1 MINHLNLVYFIAA
14 ARELNFTKAAEKLY
28 ISQQALSSHIA
39 SLEKEVGLTLIERK
53 APMRLTCGGEI
64 FYKYA
69 LQMEASYQAMMQE
82 LSDVKDEKRGKLAL
96 GISHTRGRLLLP
108 KVLPA
113 LVEAYPQVEVQ
124 VLEGNTKELS
134 EALMTGAVD
143 LTVGPCPQENPDI
156 EYIRLLSE
164 DIVLAVSEELF
175 FRYGKEERGRMK
187 RELEETGRIACLKE
201 VPFLLNKKGN
211 ISREIA
217 DVIFEEE
224 EMKPHTLIET
234 ENIETLGEMCG
245 RGIGAAFYPTSLLG
259 TLMAEERMDRLRLF
273 SLAYPCTHMTLAIAY
288 QKNRYLTAAMR
299 EMIQIMRQVTAE
311 SEEKEPQ

>member
-14 ARELNFTKAAEKLY
+14 ARELNFTRAAEKLY

-39 SLEKEVGLTLIERK
+39 SLEKEVGLMLIERK

-259 TLMAEERMDRLRLF
+259 ALMAEERMDRLRLF

-299 EMIQIMRQVTAE
+299 EMIQIMRKVTAE
-311 SEEKEPQ
+311 SEKKDPQ

>member
-1 MINHLNLVYFIAA
+1 M
-14 ARELNFTKAAEKLY
+14 K
-28 ISQQALSSHIA
+28 
-39 SLEKEVGLTLIERK
+39 
-53 APMRLTCGGEI
+53 LTCGGEI

>member
-14 ARELNFTKAAEKLY
+14 ARELNFTRAAEKLY

-39 SLEKEVGLTLIERK
+39 SLEKEVGLMLIERK

-156 EYIRLLSE
+156 EYSRLLSE

-259 TLMAEERMDRLRLF
+259 ALMAEERMDRLRLF

-299 EMIQIMRQVTAE
+299 EMIQIMRKVTAE
-311 SEEKEPQ
+311 SEKKEPQ

>member
-14 ARELNFTKAAEKLY
+14 ARELNFTRAAEKLY
-28 ISQQALSSHIA
+28 ISQQALSNHIA

-53 APMRLTCGGEI
+53 APMKLTCGGEI

-69 LQMEASYQAMMQE
+69 LEMEASYQAMMQE
-82 LSDVKDEKRGKLAL
+82 LSDVKDEKRGKFAL

-113 LVEAYPQVEVQ
+113 LMKEYPLVEVQ

-134 EALMTGAVD
+134 EALISGTVD
-143 LTVGPCPQENPDI
+143 MTVGPCPQKYPEL
-156 EYIRLLSE
+156 EYVTLVRE

-175 FRYGKEERGRMK
+175 WRYSPQEQDRMK
-187 RELEETGRIACLKE
+187 KELSETGRITSIRE

-217 DVIFEEE
+217 DVIFEQEG
-224 EMKPHTLIET
+224 MRPHTLIET

-245 RGIGAAFYPTSLLG
+245 RGIGAAFYPTSLLKA
-259 TLMAEERMDRLRLF
+259 LMAEEGMSRLRLF
-273 SLAYPCTHMTLAIAY
+273 RLDYPCTHMTLSVAY
-288 QKNRYLTAAMR
+288 RKNRYLTAAMR
-299 EMIQIMRQVTAE
+299 EMIGILQKITVDLK
-311 SEEKEPQ
+311 EKEPQ

>member
-113 LVEAYPQVEVQ
+113 LVEAYPQVEVE

-143 LTVGPCPQENPDI
+143 LTVGPCPQENPNI

-259 TLMAEERMDRLRLF
+259 ALMGEERMDRLRLF

-311 SEEKEPQ
+311 SEKKEPQ

>member
-14 ARELNFTKAAEKLY
+14 ARELNFTRAAEKLY

-39 SLEKEVGLTLIERK
+39 SLEKEVGLMLIERK

-259 TLMAEERMDRLRLF
+259 ALMAEERMDWLRLF

-299 EMIQIMRQVTAE
+299 EMIQIMRKVTAE
-311 SEEKEPQ
+311 SEKKEPQ